1 MPRVLSIRGTAYR
14 RGRTESCVLRVQ
26 VVVRFIWWLIL
37 GQFALAAA
45 DWPQFRGPARDG
57 KSNET
62 GLLRQWPATGPR
74 VLWTVPVGQGY
85 AGPAI
90 VAGRVYHN
98 DYLEATSEWGVVCRS
113 LLTGKE
119 VWRFKEVRK
128 IRPNHSITR
137 TVPGADGRFVFSL
150 DPKCG
155 LHALDAKTGKQ
166 VWYKDLAAAYKTR
179 IPPWYNGQNPLVEAD
194 RIVIATGGDA
204 ILVALDKATG
214 REIWR
219 TPNPSNLLMSHV
231 SVMPAALDGV
241 RQYLY
246 STLEGVL
253 GVAAKDGKLLW
264 TFPRKFNVAAVPSP
278 LAIDGQRVFVT
289 GPYDAG
295 SVMIRVRQAGG
306 AFRAETVF
314 DLKGSDWNSEVHTPV
329 VVNGHFF
336 AVGKKRR
343 GLFTCL
349 NFDGKPVW
357 DSDGKASFELGSFL
371 FADGMFFVL
380 EGKTGMLRLIEA
392 NAAGYKELAKAQVLG
407 GEDVWGPMALSD
419 GKLVLRDMT
428 KMTCID
434 VRGR

>member
-1 MPRVLSIRGTAYR
+1 MQRVG
-14 RGRTESCVLRVQ
+14 
-26 VVVRFIWWLIL
+26 VVVLFLWWFIL
-37 GQFALAAA
+37 GQLALRAA

-57 KSNET
+57 KSKEI
-62 GLLRQWPATGPR
+62 GLLRKWPAGGPK
-74 VLWTVPVGQGY
+74 VLWTVPLGQGY

-90 VAGRVYHN
+90 MAGRVYHN
-98 DYLEATSEWGVVCRS
+98 DYREATSEWGVVCRS
-113 LLTGKE
+113 LLNGKE
-119 VWRFKEVRK
+119 MWRFSEVRK

-137 TVPGADGRFVFSL
+137 TVPATDGRFVFSL

-155 LHALDAKTGKQ
+155 LHTIDAKTGKR
-166 VWYKDLAAAYKTR
+166 VWHKDLVAAYKTR
-179 IPPWYNGQNPLVEAD
+179 IPPWYNGQNPLVETD

-219 TPNPSNLLMSHV
+219 TPNPNNLQMSHV
-231 SVMPAALDGV
+231 SVMPATLDGV

-253 GVAAKDGKLLW
+253 GVSAKDGKLLW
-264 TFPRKFNVAAVPSP
+264 MFPRKFNVAAVPSP
-278 LAIDGQRVFVT
+278 LAIDGQRVFAT

-295 SVMIRVRQAGG
+295 SVMIRVRQAAG
-306 AFRAETVF
+306 AFRAETAF
-314 DLKGSDWNSEVHTPV
+314 DLKSSDWNSEVHTPV
-329 VVNGHFF
+329 VFNGHVF

-349 NFDGKPVW
+349 NFDGKAAW
-357 DSDGKASFELGSFL
+357 DSDGKASFDLGSFL
-371 FADGMFFVL
+371 FADGMFFIL
-380 EGKTGMLRLIEA
+380 EGKTGILRLIEA
-392 NAAGYKELAKAQVLG
+392 NATGYKELAKAQVLG

-428 KMTCID
+428 KMACID